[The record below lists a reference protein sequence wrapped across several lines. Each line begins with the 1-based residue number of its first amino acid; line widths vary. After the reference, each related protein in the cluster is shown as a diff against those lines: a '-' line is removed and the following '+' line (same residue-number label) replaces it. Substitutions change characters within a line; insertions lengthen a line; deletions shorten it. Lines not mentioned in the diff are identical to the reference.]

1 MDVQAL
7 VGWNVARLR
16 TKLKVSQAQLAA
28 RSTII
33 DQSYIS
39 GLETGKRNPTAV
51 ILMLISTALD
61 VQVGELF
68 STIGV
73 PREIID
79 GPICIRSSRTHKKT
93 T

>member
-16 TKLKVSQAQLAA
+16 TKLKVSQAELAN

-51 ILMLISTALD
+51 ILVLISNALD

-68 STIGV
+68 STTGA
-73 PREIID
+73 PREFVD
-79 GPICIRSSRTHKKT
+79 GPVKIRSSRSRRP
-93 T
+93 